1 MSQQSIVSQFDEAVR
16 LTTQERAIYN
26 YVLTKPGRI
35 IYLEELVQFAKD
47 PQNVKCKTIQKT
59 VSEIKRKFKVSGQ
72 MDPFNNKLFASLA
85 QETLQVASPPAQA
98 STQTLVQV
106 KSTPHGNLVRV
117 DGPKAAHP
125 VQVDFVIDRFTKSVR
140 TKYGSHRLN
149 ENEWD
154 LFKYLHENPGRL
166 IALSELR
173 DKVVYPQ
180 YGSKLPARWF
190 DSIMRI
196 VNNLRRQVVGL
207 DKRLLTVKG
216 TETTYLL
223 Q

>member
-1 MSQQSIVSQFDEAVR
+1 MNQQTVGNQMTNDVGLTAQEKAIHNYIVNRPS
-16 LTTQERAIYN
+16 
-26 YVLTKPGRI
+26 RI
-35 IYLEELVQFAKD
+35 IYLEELAQFAKD

-59 VSEIKRKFKVSGQ
+59 VSEIKRKFKVAGWP
-72 MDPFNNKLFASLA
+72 DPFANKLFASMA
-85 QETLQVASPPAQA
+85 QETLQVTAPAPVPAQ
-98 STQTLVQV
+98 TMVQV
-106 KSTPHGNLVRV
+106 KPTPDGNMVRV
-117 DGPKAAHP
+117 SGSGAAHP
-125 VQVDFVIDRFTKSVR
+125 AQVDFLIDRLTKSVR
-140 TKYGSHRLN
+140 TKYGNHRLN
-149 ENEWD
+149 DSEWD
-154 LFKYLHENPGRL
+154 VFKYLHENVGRL
-166 IALSELR
+166 ITLSELR

-216 TETTYLL
+216 AETTYLF